1 MVRKAC
7 THPTLCST
15 SSRMDSKSSATT
27 SLGDMSVRA
36 VREET
41 RASEA
46 TAAAEAAQK
55 ALEGDWASKV
65 GEVEAEKLKEIQA
78 LDRAVQAEKEA
89 SKSRLAE
96 QQAAAQREMQKEQ
109 EAARAALAEREG
121 QLRAMELQ
129 FSAQQHTTRHLERL
143 AKMKVGT
150 QIVKHNLGNTVFGSS
165 DPTKRF
171 LVLSDDHSVVAWAKS
186 QQEARKIARRCSGV
200 TGKSDSHALRV
211 ADIEHVH
218 LGHKTPLF
226 QERARL
232 GMLSMAET
240 SCISL
245 VRQRPCSLLLAHLRT
260 AAHS

>member
-1 MVRKAC
+1 M
-7 THPTLCST
+7 
-15 SSRMDSKSSATT
+15 
-27 SLGDMSVRA
+27 
-36 VREET
+36 
-41 RASEA
+41 
-46 TAAAEAAQK
+46 
-55 ALEGDWASKV
+55 
-65 GEVEAEKLKEIQA
+65 
-78 LDRAVQAEKEA
+78 DRAVQAEKEA

-211 ADIEHVH
+211 ADIKHVH

-245 VRQRPCSLLLAHLRT
+245 VRERLTSCT
-260 AAHS
+260 FAHSRAFLIPLACAVVCLPIAWGSRAGGEICALPLETTLC